1 MKKLFVGILKIIVF
15 FAAVFLC
22 AGLITRY
29 VGHRVVVDGQSMEST
44 LFDGDSLLMDKL
56 SYTFGEPKRF
66 DIVVFNYDEGAKVY
80 YIKRVIGLPGETVY
94 IDENGIIYIDGEVLP
109 ESYGREVIKNPGRAG
124 EIITLG
130 PEEYFCLGDNRN
142 NSSDS
147 RMEDVGNIKRTDI
160 RGKAWFRLFP
170 FERVGIIR

>member
-1 MKKLFVGILKIIVF
+1 M
-15 FAAVFLC
+15 
-22 AGLITRY
+22 
-29 VGHRVVVDGQSMEST
+29 
-44 LFDGDSLLMDKL
+44 
-56 SYTFGEPKRF
+56 
-66 DIVVFNYDEGAKVY
+66 Y
-80 YIKRVIGLPGETVY
+80 YIKRVIGLPVETVY
-94 IDENGIIYIDGEVLP
+94 IDENGIIYIDGAVLP

-147 RMEDVGNIKRTDI
+147 RMEDVGNIKRADI

>member
-29 VGHRVVVDGQSMEST
+29 VGQRVVVDGQSMEST

-94 IDENGIIYIDGEVLP
+94 IDENGII
-109 ESYGREVIKNPGRAG
+109 SKA
-124 EIITLG
+124 
-130 PEEYFCLGDNRN
+130 F
-142 NSSDS
+142 
-147 RMEDVGNIKRTDI
+147 
-160 RGKAWFRLFP
+160 GKVKVA
-170 FERVGIIR
+170 